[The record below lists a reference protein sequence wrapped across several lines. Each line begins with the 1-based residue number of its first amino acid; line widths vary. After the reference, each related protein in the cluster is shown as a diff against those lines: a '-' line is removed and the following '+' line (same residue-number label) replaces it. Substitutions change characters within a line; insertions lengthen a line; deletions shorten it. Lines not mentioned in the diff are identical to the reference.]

1 MRVGAFTAIAS
12 LTLVGARST
21 AQAQEV
27 SAADRTAAAEAY
39 DNGTRR
45 FLQHDYAG
53 AANWFETADRMAPSA
68 LALTNA
74 MRAHQQAGGPEHFA
88 RAATL
93 ATRIAALYPTDTQ
106 AQRLAHRT
114 LEQVGPQVGH
124 VTINCGQCQIEA
136 DGTMQQGSDFFV
148 TPGAHALIGHWPG
161 GRANNASVEVAAGQT
176 QAVEIREPAQHT
188 VAVATSSSAPAGSSP
203 IAVIQPHQDIAPS
216 RGGLHPALFISGLVA
231 TAAIGGV
238 AVWSWLDA
246 TRQGTALI
254 QNAMTTHTR
263 DLAMEQ
269 AVQSAELRTTIL
281 DIAAA
286 GVGAVTIGFL
296 IFTRWSGGND
306 THRRV
311 SVSGSPGV
319 GGYTGLSLNGTF

>member
-12 LTLVGARST
+12 LTLVGARS
-21 AQAQEV
+21 AAHAQEV

-68 LALTNA
+68 LALSNA
-74 MRAHQQAGGPEHFA
+74 VRAHQQAGGPEHLA

-93 ATRIAALYPTDTQ
+93 AARIIALYPTDAQ

-114 LEQVGPQVGH
+114 IEQVGPQVGH
-124 VTINCGQCQIEA
+124 VTVSCGQCQIEA

-148 TPGAHALIGHWPG
+148 TPGAHALVGHWPG
-161 GRANNASVEVAAGQT
+161 GRANNASVQVVAGQT
-176 QAVEIREPAQHT
+176 QSVEISEPAQQA
-188 VAVATSSSAPAGSSP
+188 VAVATSSSTPTSTSP
-203 IAVIQPHQDIAPS
+203 ITPSQPPVDTTPS
-216 RGGLHPALFISGLVA
+216 RGGLHPGFFIGGLVA

-246 TRQGTALI
+246 TRQNSALI
-254 QNAMTTHTR
+254 QNAMNTHTR

-269 AVQSAELRTTIL
+269 SVQGAELRTTIL